1 MEERVRILSTAEL
14 PAQLDMIDQPIL
26 DRLLTR
32 RQEAALT
39 RRLVL
44 LAAFASLGGG
54 IFASAAMPEPAIAAS
69 SLSPLVPDS
78 PLACCA
84 PMGPRG

>member
-1 MEERVRILSTAEL
+1 MEERVRILNTVGL
-14 PAQLDMIDQPIL
+14 PPQLDTIDQPIL
-26 DRLLTR
+26 DRLAAS
-32 RQEAALT
+32 RQEATLT

-54 IFASAAMPEPAIAAS
+54 ILASTAMPEPAIAAS

-84 PMGPRG
+84 LVGARG